1 MTEMNISRLRRLRAL
16 TQIDLAA
23 LTDLT
28 QSTISRAEAGDDGTT
43 LKTYRTIARALN
55 VPLADLFAD
64 VRTTT
69 ENELLQ
75 AFRRLPQDRRLGWL
89 DMARTVVAGQPQDP
103 SKTD

>member
-1 MTEMNISRLRRLRAL
+1 MTEVNIARLRRLRAL

-23 LTDLT
+23 LTELT

-43 LKTYRTIARALN
+43 LKTYRAIARALD

-75 AFRRLPQDRRLGWL
+75 AFRRLPHDRRLGWL

-103 SKTD
+103 AKTD